1 MKRFLLLTVLIAC
14 TIAGHG
20 QAAYIDYADEA
31 YNEKDY
37 DIAAQFYAAAATGN
51 KSFLPTRYPYQT
63 TIQMGGKLDKKQQ
76 LYSTQRAADSYRL
89 HFDYENAAVF
99 YEKLFELKDGAT
111 PENRIHYAM
120 CLRAQESLDSA
131 LVQLNNALNDS
142 IEISGDLQSQGVF
155 EKASVELAIEGIA
168 HPEFAQI
175 EKVGDEGVNQG
186 GTSNYGAVLLDDGQ
200 YLFTTTRDLNKKF
213 DTYAHSVLTTSDSG
227 VVAVLGDEKMKR
239 EYAGASFSS
248 ETNRIY
254 FNTWVV
260 LEGRNLAQIAFK
272 TVGDESFTVLDGIT
286 TGASRDL
293 YPFINNEGTRLY
305 FASDRPGGKGG
316 LDIWSVSIDA
326 ASGQAQGAPSLMSGS
341 VNTDKD
347 EITPA
352 MVNGE
357 FYFSSDGHPGYGGLD
372 MFRSDVKGSAPENL
386 GYPINSTADD
396 AYLVPGF
403 EEDSYYFSSDREAGC
418 CLELFKFDIYHLFVE
433 GKVVEE
439 PTNEPL
445 DSAEVFVVDSLSGDT
460 LQTGYT
466 DENGE
471 YQFEVGLNQSLMVL
485 GTKPFYSKDSTY
497 VSTDGADEYMGTT
510 ALVQTDLVIR
520 PLIFKLEN
528 VYFDFDKATLRPES
542 NKTLDSLVNI
552 LNFYPRMR
560 IEIGGHTDA
569 IGTEAYNQKLSQE
582 RAQAVVNYLIEKG
595 INIDR
600 LEAMGYG
607 ESMPAAPNRTED
619 GRDNREGRAL
629 NRRTEFKILEQ

>member
-1 MKRFLLLTVLIAC
+1 MKRILLLSIVLAFSLS
-14 TIAGHG
+14 GYG
-20 QAAYIDYADEA
+20 QAAYIDYGDDA
-31 YNEKDY
+31 YNDADY
-37 DIAAQFYAAAATGN
+37 DIAAQFYAAAATGD

-89 HFDYENAAVF
+89 HFDYENASVF
-99 YEKLFELKDGAT
+99 YDKLFELEGGDT

-131 LVQLNNALNDS
+131 LVELNKALNDTS
-142 IEISGDLQSQGVF
+142 GISEDLKSQGVF
-155 EKASVELAIEGIA
+155 EQASVELAMEGIA
-168 HPEFAQI
+168 HPEFAVI

-213 DTYAHSVLTTSDSG
+213 DTYSHSVLSTSDSG
-227 VVAVLGDEKMKR
+227 LVTILGEEKMKR
-239 EYAGASFSS
+239 EFAGASFSA
-248 ETNRIY
+248 ETNRVY

-272 TVGDESFTVLDGIT
+272 TIGAESFTVLEGVT
-286 TGASRDL
+286 TSASRDL
-293 YPFINNEGTRLY
+293 YPFINKEGTRLF
-305 FASDRPGGKGG
+305 FASDRSGGQGG
-316 LDIWSVSIDA
+316 LDIWSVAIDA
-326 ASGQAQGAPSLMSGS
+326 ATGQAQGSPSVMPGS

-347 EITPA
+347 EITPFLS
-352 MVNGE
+352 NGE
-357 FYFSSDGHPGYGGLD
+357 FYFSSDGHPGYGGFD
-372 MFRSDVKGSAPENL
+372 MFRSDENGNTPVNL

-396 AYLVPGF
+396 AYLAPGF

-439 PTNEPL
+439 STNEPL
-445 DSAEVFVVDSLSGDT
+445 DSAEVFLVDSVSGDT
-460 LQTGYT
+460 LQTAYT

-471 YQFEVGLNQSLMVL
+471 YQFEVGLNQSLMLL

-497 VSTDGADEYMGTT
+497 VSTVEADEYLGTT
-510 ALVQTDLVIR
+510 ALVQPDLVIR

-528 VYFDFDKATLRPES
+528 VYFDFDKSTLRPES
-542 NKTLDSLVNI
+542 NRTLDSLVNI

-569 IGTEAYNQKLSQE
+569 IGTDSYNQKLSQE
-582 RAQAVVNYLIEKG
+582 RAQAVVDYLIGKG
-595 INIDR
+595 INTDR

-607 ESMPAAPNRTED
+607 ETMPVAPNRID
-619 GRDNREGRAL
+619 NGRDNREGRAL